1 MKGPSRTAW
10 GVAVHRAAHQT
21 LESGNI
27 FADPFAR
34 AILGPEADDHIARKS
49 DERTMRLFVCIRAR
63 FAEDSLAAAHGR
75 GVRQAVILGA
85 GLDTFAL
92 RNPFA
97 DLAVFEVDHP
107 STQDWKR
114 QQLARIGAALPDG
127 LRFAPVDFE
136 REGLADG
143 LARVGFDPRMPAFFI
158 WLGVVPY
165 LTREAI
171 LGTLDFV
178 AAVPQGE
185 IVFDYPEPLRNYP
198 TEQQPRV
205 RALAERVAALAEPFL
220 SDFDPPDLHELLRA
234 KGFDEIEDLGS
245 RQFGFRYFDQS
256 DWPDKPGGHVLRARR
271 CK

>member
-34 AILGPEADDHIARKS
+34 AILGPDADDHIARKS

-75 GVRQAVILGA
+75 GVRQAVVLGA

-92 RNPFA
+92 RNPFP

-107 STQDWKR
+107 GTQDWKR
-114 QQLARIGAALPDG
+114 RQLARIGAALPG
-127 LRFAPVDFE
+127 RLRFAPVDFE
-136 REGLADG
+136 CEELADG
-143 LARVGFDPRMPAFFI
+143 LARAGFDAHVPAFFI

-165 LTREAI
+165 LTRTAI
-171 LGTLDFV
+171 LSTLDFI
-178 AAVPQGE
+178 AAIPQGE
-185 IVFDYPEPLRNYP
+185 VVFDYPEPLRNYP
-198 TEQQPRV
+198 VAEQPRI
-205 RALAERVAALAEPFL
+205 RALAARVAALGEPFL
-220 SDFDPPDLHELLRA
+220 SDFDPPDLHRLLRA

-245 RQFGFRYFDQS
+245 RQFAIRYFDRPEG
-256 DWPDKPGGHVLRARR
+256 PDKPGGHVLRARR
-271 CK
+271 TR